1 MRITTTTYLQ
11 FIQPLDEWREYKRS
25 GQRTRLALYAC
36 TYNGPDCKGQTK
48 QVPSD
53 VRNTKVVSCG
63 CYKKQ
68 ACKVDPHRRADY
80 AKKTIGRFQI
90 LHLIGIKGAIG
101 HQLSIWRAICLAC
114 GKEVD
119 ISSTNIRKDYSE
131 CRCRFKRSNDRKNW
145 ERRVQERIRDAELTT
160 LLQEIAHHAGDA

>member
-1 MRITTTTYLQ
+1 MRATMRSYLR

-36 TYNGPDCKGQTK
+36 TFNGPDCKGQTK

-53 VRNTKVVSCG
+53 VRNNKVVSCG
-63 CYKKQ
+63 CYNKH
-68 ACKVDPHRRADY
+68 ACTVDPHRRADY
-80 AKKTIGRFQI
+80 AGKTIGRFQI
-90 LHLIGIKGAIG
+90 LRLIAIG

-114 GKEVD
+114 GKQVD
-119 ISSTNIRKDYSE
+119 VSSTNIRKDYSE

-145 ERRVQERIRDAELTT
+145 ERRVQVRIRDAELTT
-160 LLQEIAHHAGDA
+160 VLQEIAHHAGDA